1 MSRDVFG
8 WQISQLR
15 RMRSDEMPRIHFNPK
30 PAGSMRQGSY
40 THRVLDTLRSARGNW
55 LSYGD
60 LLAGMGEQKG
70 RSIHWALYLLIERG
84 DAECSNS
91 DSRNPK
97 YAMYR
102 AKIKDQ
108 RHGEMK

>member
-1 MSRDVFG
+1 
-8 WQISQLR
+8 
-15 RMRSDEMPRIHFNPK
+15 MRCL
-30 PAGSMRQGSY
+30 
-40 THRVLDTLRSARGNW
+40 THHASNGCNMLA
-55 LSYGD
+55 GD

-102 AKIKDQ
+102 AVMDS
-108 RHGEMK
+108 HE

>member
-60 LLAGMGEQKG
+60 LLAGMGEQNG
-70 RSIHWALYLLIERG
+70 RSIHWALDLLTRRGHIEVRVHHGRRFSYRITPEGLG
-84 DAECSNS
+84 D
-91 DSRNPK
+91 
-97 YAMYR
+97 
-102 AKIKDQ
+102 
-108 RHGEMK
+108 

>member
-1 MSRDVFG
+1 MS
-8 WQISQLR
+8 SLA
-15 RMRSDEMPRIHFNPK
+15 NP
-30 PAGSMRQGSY
+30 
-40 THRVLDTLRSARGNW
+40 TVLEAPSARGNW
-55 LSYGD
+55 LSYGE

-102 AKIKDQ
+102 AKIKDP